1 MTAAFIAGIQDTE
14 FTCSG
19 GGYYAAPG
27 ANVIFDDGGAGEVH
41 GRIGIDKAY
50 EVSCNQYFAQMG
62 VKLGAERLK
71 QAAQLLGIG
80 AYDTPSEAL
89 RGRKQTEI
97 WNA

>member
-1 MTAAFIAGIQDTE
+1 MTAAFVAGLQDRE

-41 GRIGIDKAY
+41 GTIGIDKAY

-62 VKLGAERLK
+62 VNLAR
-71 QAAQLLGIG
+71 
-80 AYDTPSEAL
+80 
-89 RGRKQTEI
+89 
-97 WNA
+97 